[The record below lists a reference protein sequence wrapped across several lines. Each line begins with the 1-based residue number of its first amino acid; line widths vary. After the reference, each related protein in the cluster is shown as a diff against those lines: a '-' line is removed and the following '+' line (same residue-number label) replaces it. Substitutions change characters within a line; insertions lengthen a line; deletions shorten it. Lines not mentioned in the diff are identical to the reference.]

1 MSAASRDWED
11 RVTLSI
17 DAAISGMVEQQ
28 RNIELIANNLAN
40 VNSAG
45 YKRAKIHFQ
54 DVLNTAAVFSSL
66 AGNAETPA
74 SSAGVAT
81 AGITR
86 DFSQGSLQPSG
97 REMDF
102 AIAGDGFFRVKLDD
116 GTFAYTRAGM
126 FSLDGTG
133 RVVTVSGELL
143 DPPLQL
149 PPRFRDLRIDDVGV
163 ISVTRDLTPEE
174 LEALGPYEP
183 RDGKRVIA
191 GQIDIYR
198 FPNPGGLAAIGNSR
212 FRETPESQAA
222 IEGKPGSN
230 GMGIVYSGWLEAS
243 NVDIATEMTGLVIA
257 KRGYQLNL
265 VAYKTIEEMLSKV
278 NQVA

>member
-1 MSAASRDWED
+1 MS
-11 RVTLSI
+11 LSI

-66 AGNAETPA
+66 AAGQAPPS

-116 GTFAYTRAGM
+116 GSLAYTRAGM
-126 FSLDGTG
+126 FTVDGNG

-149 PPRFRDLRIDDVGV
+149 PPRFRGLRIDDTGA
-163 ISVTRDLTPEE
+163 ISVTRDLTEQE
-174 LEALGPYEP
+174 LAALGPYDP
-183 RDGKRVIA
+183 RDGKRVAA
-191 GQIDIYR
+191 GQVELCR
-198 FPNPGGLAAIGNSR
+198 FPNPQGLAATGNSR
-212 FRETPESQAA
+212 FKATPESQEA
-222 IEGKPGSN
+222 IQGKPGAD
-230 GMGIVYSGWLEAS
+230 GMGAVYSGWLEAS

>member
-1 MSAASRDWED
+1 VS
-11 RVTLSI
+11 LSI

-54 DVLNTAAVFSSL
+54 DVLNTAAVFSSI
-66 AGNAETPA
+66 AGGAQPA

-86 DFSQGSLQPSG
+86 DFAQGSLQPSG

-116 GTFAYTRAGM
+116 GSMAYTRAGM

-133 RVVTVSGELL
+133 RVVTVSGELM

-163 ISVTRDLTPEE
+163 ISVTRDLTEAE
-174 LEALGPYEP
+174 LAALGPFDP

-191 GQIDIYR
+191 GQIDLYR

-212 FRETPESQAA
+212 FAETLESQAA
-222 IEGKPGSN
+222 IHGKPGAD
-230 GMGIVYSGWLEAS
+230 GMGVVYSGWLEAS

-257 KRGYQLNL
+257 KRAYQLNL
-265 VAYKTIEEMLSKV
+265 VAYKTIEDMLSKV

>member
-1 MSAASRDWED
+1 MS
-11 RVTLSI
+11 LSI

-66 AGNAETPA
+66 SGGGEQQPA

-97 REMDF
+97 RDMDF
-102 AIAGDGFFRVKLDD
+102 AISGDGFFRVKLDD
-116 GTFAYTRAGM
+116 GSYAYTRAGM
-126 FSLDGTG
+126 FTLDGSG
-133 RVVTVSGELL
+133 RVVTVSGEVM
-143 DPPLQL
+143 DPALQL
-149 PPRFRDLRIDDVGV
+149 PPRFRDLRVDDVGV
-163 ISVTRDLTPEE
+163 ITVTRDLTQEE
-174 LEALGPYEP
+174 LDALGPYDP
-183 RDGKRVIA
+183 RDGKRIVA
-191 GQIDIYR
+191 GQMTLFR
-198 FPNPGGLAAIGNSR
+198 FPNPTGLAAIGNSR
-212 FRETPESQAA
+212 FKATPESQEA
-222 IEGKPGSN
+222 IEGKPGDE
-230 GMGIVYSGWLEAS
+230 GMGVVYSGWLEAS

-278 NQVA
+278 NQVV

>member
-1 MSAASRDWED
+1 MS
-11 RVTLSI
+11 LSI

-54 DVLNTAAVFSSL
+54 DVLNTASAFSSIS
-66 AGNAETPA
+66 AGQAPPS

-102 AIAGDGFFRVKLDD
+102 AISGDGFFRVKLDD
-116 GTFAYTRAGM
+116 GSSAYTRAGM

-133 RVVTVSGELL
+133 RVVTLSGELL

-149 PPRFRDLRIDDVGV
+149 PPRFRGLRIDEAGE
-163 ISVTRDLTPEE
+163 ITVTRDLTPDE
-174 LEALGPYEP
+174 LSALGPFDP
-183 RDGKRVIA
+183 RDGKRAVA
-191 GQIDIYR
+191 GQINLYR
-198 FPNPGGLAAIGNSR
+198 FPNSQGLAAIGNSR
-212 FRETPESQAA
+212 FVATPESQDA
-222 IEGKPGSN
+222 IEGKPGAD

-257 KRGYQLNL
+257 KRGYQLNM

>member
-1 MSAASRDWED
+1 MS
-11 RVTLSI
+11 LSI

-40 VNSAG
+40 VNSTG

-54 DVLNTAAVFSSL
+54 DVLNTASIVSALAEGQVSS
-66 AGNAETPA
+66 
-74 SSAGVAT
+74 SSAGVIT

-102 AIAGDGFFRVKLDD
+102 AISGDGFFRVKLDD
-116 GTFAYTRAGM
+116 GSLAYTRAGM
-126 FSLDGTG
+126 FTLDGTG
-133 RVVTVSGELL
+133 RVATVSGELL

-149 PPRFRDLRIDDVGV
+149 PPRFRELRVEGTGE
-163 ISVTRDLTPEE
+163 ISVTRDLTEEE
-174 LEALGPYEP
+174 LANLGPYEP
-183 RDGKRVIA
+183 RDGKRVVA
-191 GQIDIYR
+191 GQIELCR
-198 FPNPGGLAAIGNSR
+198 FSTPQGLAAIGNSR
-212 FRETPESQAA
+212 FLATPESQEP
-222 IEGKPGSN
+222 IQGKPGVD
-230 GMGIVYSGWLEAS
+230 GMGVVYSGWLEAS

-265 VAYKTIEEMLSKV
+265 VAYKTVEEMLSKV

>member
-1 MSAASRDWED
+1 MS
-11 RVTLSI
+11 LSI

-54 DVLNTAAVFSSL
+54 DVLNTASVLSELAAGHVSSS
-66 AGNAETPA
+66 
-74 SSAGVAT
+74 SSAGVIT

-102 AIAGDGFFRVKLDD
+102 AIAGDGFFRVKMDD
-116 GTFAYTRAGM
+116 GSVAYTRAGM
-126 FSLDGTG
+126 FTLDGTG
-133 RVVTVSGELL
+133 RVATVSGELL

-149 PPRFRDLRIDDVGV
+149 PPRFRELRIDDAGM
-163 ISVTRDLTPEE
+163 ISVTRDLTEEE
-174 LEALGPYEP
+174 LAKLGPYEP
-183 RDGKRVIA
+183 RDGKRVVA
-191 GQIDIYR
+191 GQIELCR
-198 FPNPGGLAAIGNSR
+198 FSNPQGLAAIGNSR
-212 FRETPESQAA
+212 FRATPESQEA
-222 IEGKPGSN
+222 IQGKPGAD
-230 GMGIVYSGWLEAS
+230 GMGVVYSGWLEAS